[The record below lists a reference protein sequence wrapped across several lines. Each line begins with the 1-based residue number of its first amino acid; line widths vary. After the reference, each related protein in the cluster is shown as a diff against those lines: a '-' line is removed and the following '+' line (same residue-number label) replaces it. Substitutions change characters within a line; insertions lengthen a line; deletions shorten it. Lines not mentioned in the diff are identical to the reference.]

1 VSDPQALL
9 QRAHALLRPGGV
21 LWVAIPN
28 PGSLGLRIFGTAW
41 RGLHVPFH
49 LCIPSQSQL
58 RKWVES
64 ATFISIKTLRRGAHG
79 RNPRLDSMAIADR
92 EKIATPPGFVTALFF
107 ILSDFLATFSP
118 RWAEETVIV
127 ARKPGVADD

>member
-1 VSDPQALL
+1 
-9 QRAHALLRPGGV
+9 
-21 LWVAIPN
+21 
-28 PGSLGLRIFGTAW
+28 
-41 RGLHVPFH
+41 VPFH